1 MKQAR
6 FTELPLH
13 LRHIATLRA
22 LPALHRDPFD
32 RMLVAQA
39 RTDELVTV
47 TTDRQIRAYGL
58 QDARCVKS

>member
-39 RTDELVTV
+39 LTDELVIV
-47 TTDRQIRAYGL
+47 TNDRQIRSYACKTL
-58 QDARCVKS
+58 VA